1 MKKLKI
7 ISLILTVAMLAAS
20 LSSCLFF
27 DAITSDGGEGEIG
40 DVTVNV
46 GEVNNHDVNITSS
59 STAEEIA
66 ADKALMSSVS
76 IRTEAGAGSGVIFK
90 MSDDK
95 STAYVLTNY
104 HVVYNASTGAV
115 SNDIKAYLYGMESQ
129 LYQSPSFDY
138 SMRAYYLGGSM
149 EYDLA
154 VLKIS
159 ASSVLMGSVAR
170 ACDLADSNKVRVLET
185 AIAVG
190 NAGGQGISVT
200 MGKINVES
208 EDLPIKA
215 ADNVTDLSLR
225 VMRTDAAVN
234 SGNSGGGLFN
244 AKGEL
249 IGIVCAKSA
258 SSTTDNM
265 GYAIPSN
272 LAKYVADNIIYYC
285 DNGSG
290 YKNVYKCLL
299 GINVQIA
306 ELYVDYDSEAGEL
319 VRKERIKVSNV
330 MEYLDTARTKPGAA
344 FGILAVGDVINS
356 IKIDGT
362 VYEVTRLFHVTEA
375 MLNARVT
382 SQVVLNVT
390 RGAETIELT
399 IPLNGNHVSAVK

>member
-1 MKKLKI
+1 MKKLKV
-7 ISLILTVAMLAAS
+7 ISLILIVAMLTAS

-27 DAITSDGGEGEIG
+27 DAITSEREEEIG

-46 GEVNNHDVNITSS
+46 GEVKNHDVNITSS

-66 ADKALMSSVS
+66 ASKALMSSVS
-76 IRTEAGAGSGVIFK
+76 IKTEVGAGSGVIFK
-90 MSDDK
+90 MSEDK
-95 STAYVLTNY
+95 SVAYVITNY
-104 HVVYNASTGAV
+104 HVVYNSATGAI

-129 LYQSPSFDY
+129 LYASPSFDY
-138 SMRAYYLGGSM
+138 SMRAYYLGGTM
-149 EYDLA
+149 EYDIA

-159 ASSVLMGSVAR
+159 ASPVLMSSAAR
-170 ACDLADSNKVRVLET
+170 ACDLFDSNKVRVLET

-190 NAGGQGISVT
+190 NAGGKGISVT
-200 MGKINVES
+200 MGKINVDS

-215 ADNVTDLSLR
+215 ADNVTDLSFR

-234 SGNSGGGLFN
+234 NGNSGGGLFN

-249 IGIVCAKSA
+249 IGIVCAKLT
-258 SSTTDNM
+258 SSSTDNM

-272 LAKYVADNIIYYC
+272 VAKYIAENIIYHC
-285 DNGSG
+285 DNNSG
-290 YKNVYKCLL
+290 HKNPYKCLL
-299 GINVQIA
+299 GVNVEIA
-306 ELYVDYDSEAGEL
+306 GLSADYDTEAGEL
-319 VRKERIKVSNV
+319 VRKETIRVSIV
-330 MEYLDTARTKPGAA
+330 MEYLDKERTKKGAA
-344 FGILAVGDVINS
+344 FGILEVGDVINS

-399 IPLNGNHVSAVK
+399 MPLNGNHVSAVK